1 MKSIYIRKKSD
12 LFFKLERVVF
22 FIHLIF
28 MLFFFI
34 APVKGSGEE
43 KKNSS
48 SSVYVIPIKGEINR
62 SMVVFLRRSID
73 IAIQKGAKLIVFDI
87 NTFGGR
93 VDSALQITTLIGSI
107 RKADTVAYVTTGAE
121 DLGVSWSAGALIC
134 FSCTRIYM
142 APGTSIGAAAPVT
155 IGPEGTEMASEK
167 VVSAVRA
174 QMAALAEKNGYNTC
188 IAKAMVDDDIELQE
202 IYIDG
207 ELKVVSSSEI
217 EALKKQ
223 AEKEGKKF
231 EPGSV
236 ISPSGKLLTL
246 TAFQMEKYGVSSGTV
261 QDIDSLLKKE
271 GFQSSRL
278 AELEQTPADKAVF
291 VLTSSSV
298 TGLIIMIGLVSLFLE
313 LTTPGFGI
321 PGTIAIICFAVVFA
335 SYTLLGTVKSFEL
348 ILFLLGLVLLI
359 LEIFVI
365 PGFGIAGVLGITFIV
380 ASLIL
385 SMQGFVIPQFEWQK
399 QILKKNVLVVLG
411 SLVTSLVTFG
421 VMAYFLPQIKP
432 FSRLTLA
439 LEQNPEEGYIVQ
451 ERKLAESFIG
461 KKGKTVTVL
470 RPSGKAEIDGEVYVV
485 ESDGEYIEA
494 GKEVEIIEVSG
505 NRIVVQKCENSRLS

>member
-188 IAKAMVDDDIELQE
+188 IAKAMVD
-202 IYIDG
+202 
-207 ELKVVSSSEI
+207 SEI